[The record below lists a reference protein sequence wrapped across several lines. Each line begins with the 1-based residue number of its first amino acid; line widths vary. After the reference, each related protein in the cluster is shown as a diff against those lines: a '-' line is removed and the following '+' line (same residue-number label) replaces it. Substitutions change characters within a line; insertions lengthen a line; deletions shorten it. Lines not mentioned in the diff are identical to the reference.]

1 MNKTS
6 KERIIM
12 KNSMLFNPAEMDL
25 TTRFREAVKME
36 NEKQPLLGVPTFGFD
51 EKRNEPYLQF
61 SDGRRIYEAPKE

>member
-1 MNKTS
+1 
-6 KERIIM
+6 M

-61 SDGRRIYEAPKE
+61 SDGRRIYEARKE